1 MNQEVNT
8 DPRISPHAKITGD
21 SVIAIIYSPYLD
33 AHPGFSTTLPAV
45 VVV

>member
-1 MNQEVNT
+1 MIHKTNI